1 MQLIRSEK
9 KLAIIFNLG
18 NSHSL
23 EWLFYLYSLCFK
35 NLIGSTPLGNNFFL
49 VIELGMRKKFKMVM
63 EIDEDGEERPIKIEI
78 TSKHVIRRSKVF
90 KWEKQ
95 TALKAIEGLAIE
107 KRLTR
112 ADIVTA
118 TTKSGHIK
126 WKIKKGQKLI
136 DAIED
141 VR

>member
-1 MQLIRSEK
+1 
-9 KLAIIFNLG
+9 
-18 NSHSL
+18 
-23 EWLFYLYSLCFK
+23 
-35 NLIGSTPLGNNFFL
+35 
-49 VIELGMRKKFKMVM
+49 M

-107 KRLTR
+107 KKLTR

-118 TTKSGHIK
+118 TTKSGYIK
-126 WKIKKGQKLI
+126 WKVKKGQKLI